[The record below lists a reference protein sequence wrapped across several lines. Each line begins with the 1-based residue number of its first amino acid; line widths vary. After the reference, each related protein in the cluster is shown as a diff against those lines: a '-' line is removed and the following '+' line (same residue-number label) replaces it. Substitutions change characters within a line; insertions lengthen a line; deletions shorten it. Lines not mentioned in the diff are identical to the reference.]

1 MMLIALKASTN
12 QLRLALS
19 ILSPESSK
27 TKGYFSFCL
36 ALQPVIWTEKK
47 KKISIFG
54 IPQMLTHHLSNPSR
68 FEAEALF

>member
-1 MMLIALKASTN
+1 MTLIALKASTN

-47 KKISIFG
+47 KKSVFLG
-54 IPQMLTHHLSNPSR
+54 FPKC
-68 FEAEALF
+68 

>member
-1 MMLIALKASTN
+1 MMLIALKASPY

-36 ALQPVIWTEKK
+36 ALQTEIWTEKK
-47 KKISIFG
+47 KISILE
-54 IPQMLTHHLSNPSR
+54 IPHMLTCRLSNPSR
-68 FEAEALF
+68 SGAEALF